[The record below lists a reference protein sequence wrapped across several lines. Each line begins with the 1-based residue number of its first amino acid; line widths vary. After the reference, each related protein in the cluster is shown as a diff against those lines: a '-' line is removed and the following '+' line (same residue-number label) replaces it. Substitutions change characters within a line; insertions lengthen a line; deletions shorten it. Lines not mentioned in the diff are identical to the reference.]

1 MANMSYCRFHNTRS
15 DLSDCLEALREDKL
29 LSEDEAKAGRWMF
42 EEFLDFCRE
51 NCIITDYDKDEI
63 KVLFDNQTEK
73 EDEDDE

>member
-15 DLSDCLEALREDKL
+15 DLNDCLEALREDKL
-29 LSEDEAKAGRWMF
+29 LSEDEATAGRRMF
-42 EEFLDFCRE
+42 EEFLEFCQE
-51 NCIITDYDKDEI
+51 NFIITGYDADEI